1 MIVEGILSAL
11 GIRSEIPRT
20 PAPHPEESPFADDR
34 EECDCSGYQAF
45 CEWDAA
51 GNRLPPE
58 ETVRRALLYVGRGRY
73 RLGTGGRRQRNRPGF
88 GWVSTTTIVDDAR
101 GAHHLWR
108 AVPVEQAQPGDVAAY
123 PSRYVGGVRV
133 GIGHTG
139 RVVAVHG
146 PAWADLDIV
155 DCAARKGAAIGHRSG
170 ALWGAKGGVVAR
182 RV

>member
-1 MIVEGILSAL
+1 MPIVDAILAAV
-11 GIRSEIPRT
+11 GVRSEIPRD
-20 PAPHPEESPFADDR
+20 PHPHHEESPFADDA
-34 EECDCSGYQAF
+34 EECDCSGYVAF

-73 RLGTGGRRQRNRPGF
+73 KLGKGGRRQRNRPGF

-101 GAHHLWR
+101 SKHALWR
-108 AVPVEQAQPGDVAAY
+108 AVPVEEARPGDVVAY

-146 PAWADLDIV
+146 PTFADLDVV
-155 DCAARKGAAIGHRSG
+155 DCAARKGAAIGHRPG
-170 ALWGAKGGVVAR
+170 TLWAARGVVAR